1 MPDLADN
8 PEQLLT
14 VAEVA
19 TWLRVESRYVYRLAS
34 SGDLTRTYVGRYVR
48 FSVESVQSYIDAHT
62 IEAKLKTERSVRPRR
77 PGARR
82 PKHLRAVRDGER

>member
-1 MPDLADN
+1 MPELVDN

-19 TWLRVESRYVYRLAS
+19 TWLRVEPRYIYRLAS

-62 IEAKLKTERSVRPRR
+62 IEAKPTAKRSLRSRR
-77 PGARR
+77 LGARR
-82 PKHLRAVRDGER
+82 SKHLRAVRDGEQ

>member
-8 PEQLLT
+8 PEPLLT

-19 TWLRVESRYVYRLAS
+19 TWLRVEPRYVYRLAS

-48 FSVESVQSYIDAHT
+48 FSVESVQSYIDART
-62 IEAKLKTERSVRPRR
+62 IEAIPKTQRAIRSRR

-82 PKHLRAVRDGER
+82 PKHLKAVRNGER

>member
-1 MPDLADN
+1 MPDLVDN
-8 PEQLLT
+8 LEQLLT

-19 TWLRVESRYVYRLAS
+19 TWLRVEPRYVYRLAS

-48 FSVESVQSYIDAHT
+48 FSVESVQGYIDAHT
-62 IEAKLKTERSVRPRR
+62 IEAKPKAERPGRPRR

-82 PKHLRAVRDGER
+82 RKYLRAVRDGEQ

>member
-1 MPDLADN
+1 MPDLVDT

-19 TWLRVESRYVYRLAS
+19 TWLHVEPRYVYRLAS
-34 SGDLTRTYVGRYVR
+34 SGDLARTYIGRYVR
-48 FSVESVQSYIDAHT
+48 FSVESVQNYIDAHT
-62 IEAKLKTERSVRPRR
+62 IEAKPRAERATRPRR

-82 PKHLRAVRDGER
+82 PKYLRAVRNAER